1 MGFGKR
7 TEKGQVLVLLTVGII
22 TLLGFTALAID
33 GGRLYSERRTIQ
45 GVTDT
50 SSLTGGLYIAQHLK
64 DGIDA
69 GVIAAAYQAAYQ
81 RAENNGYGPTLTL
94 VSITDDA
101 NYYYVRTTI
110 HSTIP
115 PTIVQ
120 LVYDGPLSVAATS
133 EARVPK
139 STVFALGQALVS
151 LGKGDCPH
159 PGMSF
164 SGTADFAVHN
174 TGIFSNSN
182 CNPSIAFNGG
192 PSGDIEGD
200 ISAVGTVSPP
210 GGVTSTGVVNA
221 SPISFELI
229 SQPNCDGLETRSG
242 SGTHLYPGIY
252 PNGIS
257 VGGNASVTM
266 EPGLYCLDND
276 FRIQNGTTVGN
287 GVTIYMR
294 EGAVK
299 VNGGTNTL
307 TAPYGDIWQDATPR
321 YWNGM
326 LFFFAYSNNSDL
338 TLNGNGDSSY
348 KGTIFNYNGQCT
360 LSGTGDAVAFHTQLV
375 CDKIELSGTAFLDIT
390 YDPDEQFQPPT
401 NIDLME

>member
-64 DGIDA
+64 DGINA
-69 GVIAAAYQAAYQ
+69 SVMAAAEAAAYQ
-81 RAENNGYGPTLTL
+81 RAENNGYDPTVTK
-94 VSITDDA
+94 VFITDDA

-110 HSTIP
+110 HTSIP

-159 PGMSF
+159 PGISF

-182 CNPSIAFNGG
+182 CNPSIVFNGG
-192 PSGDIEGD
+192 PSGDIDGN
-200 ISAVGTVSPP
+200 ISAVGTVNPP
-210 GGVTSTGVVNA
+210 GGVVSDGVVNA
-221 SPISFELI
+221 DPIDFQPPE
-229 SQPNCDGLETRSG
+229 QPNCDGLTSRTDSG
-242 SGTHLYPGIY
+242 NNLLPGIY
-252 PNGIS
+252 ANGIS
-257 VGGNASVTM
+257 IGGNASVNLA
-266 EPGLYCLDND
+266 PGLYCLDND

-294 EGAVK
+294 NGGVT
-299 VNGGTNTL
+299 VNGGNNTL
-307 TAPYGDIWQDATPR
+307 TAPYENIWQDATPR

-326 LFFFAYSNNSDL
+326 LFFFAYNNNSDL
-338 TLNGNGDSSY
+338 LLNGNGDSTY
-348 KGTIFNYNGQCT
+348 MGTIFNYNGECT
-360 LSGTGDAVAFHTQLV
+360 LSGTGDAVAFNTQLV
-375 CDKIELSGTAFLDIT
+375 CDKIELSGTADLDIT
-390 YDPDEQFQPPT
+390 YNPEEQYLPPT